1 MKHCVQFPDDRF
13 LAIRPCLIAICYGNR
28 PAAKLLGVLL
38 YRYNLRV
45 ENKDDAENINAIK
58 AAKGEQADQDTS
70 YRIFRK
76 QAQLTEDMYGEMTEK
91 TLHDTAVPMLQLL
104 GYLDIEEHMQANCY
118 IVHVDR
124 VQAALNEYPSGQL
137 EIFLIS
143 AIRAQL
149 EKFRIDL
156 CGLELEEVLIDK
168 KFFLSA
174 LEKVLIQNRKI
185 SNLKRGRKPALQA
198 ARRGKMKRPQNLLE
212 DSKKDKEEDVWRD
225 ASRITPRTRDFGL
238 TDMDCQPDLTD
249 LEETVKVQ
257 AARKESIP
265 PATETSS
272 QQTSLSLVQSPQQ
285 ALPAGS
291 VAPVQ
296 PGHADGQ
303 VTAEQRRV
311 PAASGPNTPVADKAA
326 AAANVPTEPPAPTK
340 RDTNP
345 ALHAAK
351 GAGKRA
357 AKSDT
362 ATAPDE
368 DADAVALRTAIYN
381 QIVKRRGFAYDTGG
395 RVVAERT
402 CIKTRLAGHYSAA
415 EIDRVHEY
423 LMTRDWK
430 WSKIDNRYHVNACVI
445 ADNMKPVLQILAQER
460 DAAPP
465 EQNGVRMNGHR
476 TNPQPVYEIDE
487 ARNAHNLAMAKEMAA
502 RKRAEREAKA
512 GVK

>member
-1 MKHCVQFPDDRF
+1 MSVHEEQMS
-13 LAIRPCLIAICYGNR
+13 
-28 PAAKLLGVLL
+28 KLLDFPYDAFLMIRLEYVQILGDELEAKCLRIIEKYIEQERKRL
-38 YRYNLRV
+38 YQQATSEGQHGLV
-45 ENKDDAENINAIK
+45 EIPKDISVCISHKTFMNDLFGTVTAENTVKRAIK
-58 AAKGEQADQDTS
+58 NLAHKHIVFTDATDAKRKGGVTYQMNTPLLQGLLHYLTLRYQSLIPSIFDTIAKEARYQKMTPSWYQDLLS
-70 YRIFRK
+70 SRLAMVSKI
-76 QAQLTEDMYGEMTEK
+76 
-91 TLHDTAVPMLQLL
+91 DTHITV
-104 GYLDIEEHMQANCY
+104 
-118 IVHVDR
+118 
-124 VQAALNEYPSGQL
+124 
-137 EIFLIS
+137 IS
-143 AIRAQL
+143 DNITDNRDGDSLRA
-149 EKFRIDL
+149 ES
-156 CGLELEEVLIDK
+156 V
-168 KFFLSA
+168 A
-174 LEKVLIQNRKI
+174 
-185 SNLKRGRKPALQA
+185 PH
-198 ARRGKMKRPQNLLE
+198 
-212 DSKKDKEEDVWRD
+212 
-225 ASRITPRTRDFGL
+225 TRDFGL
-238 TDMDCQPDLTD
+238 TEADCQPDLTD
-249 LEETVKVQ
+249 LEETVKAVT
-257 AARKESIP
+257 P
-265 PATETSS
+265 PKATTVPPTEIVS
-272 QQTSLSLVQSPQQ
+272 QQTPLRAVQSPQQ
-285 ALPAGS
+285 ALPAAS

-296 PGHADGQ
+296 PGRDDGQ

-311 PAASGPNTPVADKAA
+311 PAASGMNDTIPDRAR
-326 AAANVPTEPPAPTK
+326 AAANVPTAPPAPPK

-345 ALHAAK
+345 ALPVVK
-351 GAGKRA
+351 RAGKRA